1 MEIINAHTSMSP
13 IITFDFFTNKVAWVT
28 SVLFQSL
35 HRSYVKLKKMWG
47 ELISIGIV
55 LIAYAFYKLT
65 RNRAEHFK
73 ERNLKYRN
81 ARSIFKSHLKKLDVL
96 QMTSE
101 TYNAYP
107 DEP

>member
-1 MEIINAHTSMSP
+1 MEIIDAHTSMSP
-13 IITFDFFTNKVAWVT
+13 IITFDYFYKNSCIGNISFVSIVARNVRKV
-28 SVLFQSL
+28 
-35 HRSYVKLKKMWG
+35 KMWG

-65 RNRAEHFK
+65 KNRAEHFK

-101 TYNAYP
+101 TYNAFP
-107 DEP
+107 DEL